1 MCRWDSISDLRRACA
16 TKEAFIAELM
26 GLQRRSRLI
35 ERGIESRGKTVMEA
49 AYIASLRSPEESTLM
64 LGNWLP
70 ALGVR
75 PLAPGDLLGIV
86 ADNNAQK
93 GPTRSHRR
101 KRQRQRN
108 ETARE
113 FLAWMPPLR
122 HWPRNPEPLKDED
135 SEIFN
140 WMLENPMIVEALD
153 GLEGAERYKALHG
166 MLDSARAKGVIRF
179 NKETR
184 EAAGAALYQRWAD
197 TNRFL
202 SQRGRPKS

>member
-1 MCRWDSISDLRRACA
+1 MCRWDFISDLRRACV
-16 TKEAFIAELM
+16 TKEAFIADLM

-49 AYIASLRSPEESTLM
+49 AYVASLRSPEESTLM

-75 PLAPGDLLGIV
+75 PLAPATCLGLWPTIMPRS
-86 ADNNAQK
+86 
-93 GPTRSHRR
+93 PTRSQRR

-122 HWPRNPEPLKDED
+122 HWPRNPEPFKDED

-184 EAAGAALYQRWAD
+184 EAAGAALY
-197 TNRFL
+197 
-202 SQRGRPKS
+202 